1 MPRSIP
7 IQSDDAAVLVQE
19 GAGNAFETF
28 DASVQPYKLVQNF
41 SYSVGMPREEPKQ
54 LGTQDVSFRQLN
66 RQPDIELNFSYIPEP
81 SLSNETFGLFAKTA
95 WLGGAK
101 QMFSGV
107 PDDSTNFYVVV
118 PPQNATYEPYDVITD
133 DGNPFNLTGFNC
145 LAFGNCYANSY
156 SLSYGIGGLP
166 LITTNYIASNM
177 VYESL
182 TGTSMEMPAINLT
195 GGNNDNVKRC
205 LFEIDPQMSD
215 DITPPLVNPTDPNSS
230 ITLQNL
236 QVGGQNLSG
245 VHLVQSL
252 NMQVTLSRVS
262 SYGLGNNFP
271 YNRKAQFPA
280 DGSFSVSSLVSGFDD
295 GFMTGVLDNDENYSF
310 ECVIASGN
318 KKLIYEV
325 QDAKL
330 ASYNYTMGINDVM
343 NFSADFSFKVT
354 EERGLRLS
362 GTSY

>member
-1 MPRSIP
+1 MPRSIA
-7 IQSDDAAVLVQE
+7 IQSDDAAVLVGE
-19 GAGNAFETF
+19 GGGNAFDPSDTTI
-28 DASVQPYKLVQNF
+28 QPYKLVQNF

-81 SLSNETFGLFAKTA
+81 SLANESFGLFSQNA
-95 WLGGAK
+95 WINYK
-101 QMFSGV
+101 QMFGGV
-107 PDDSTNFYVVV
+107 SNYSTNFYVVL
-118 PPQNATYEPYDVITD
+118 PPENATYEPYDVITGGSD
-133 DGNPFNLTGFNC
+133 VFNLTGFDC
-145 LAFGNCYANSY
+145 LAFGNCYTNSY
-156 SLSYGIGGLP
+156 SLSYSIGGLP
-166 LITTNYIASNM
+166 LVTTSYIASNM

-205 LFEIDPQMSD
+205 IFEIDPQMSN
-215 DITPPLVNPTDPNSS
+215 DITPPIVNPTDPNSS

-245 VHLVQSL
+245 VHLVQSVD
-252 NMQVTLSRVS
+252 MQVNLSRVS

-295 GFMTGVLDNDENYSF
+295 GFLTGVLDNDENYSF